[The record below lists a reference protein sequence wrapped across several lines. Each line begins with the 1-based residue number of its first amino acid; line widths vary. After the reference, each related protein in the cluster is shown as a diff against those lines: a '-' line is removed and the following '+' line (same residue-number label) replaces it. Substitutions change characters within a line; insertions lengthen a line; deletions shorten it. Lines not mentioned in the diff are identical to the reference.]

1 MSGGA
6 GFCASTVSLGLS
18 PQNSIVTTRITILQ
32 GRITR
37 ITWYHPNGS
46 LENHR
51 LKRDFGKGYV
61 IVPRI
66 IIFILSFGDPKL
78 NLHLPLLLG
87 GGTTQLITHDDVSN
101 MISQKA
107 TNKSHATPVSRIQID
122 DFERICSNNI
132 KQCKVMVEE
141 HLKKLAIEINAPF
154 HIRPHWSNMLS
165 DFCLKDQNSGFAK
178 EVLRSKCWDLS
189 KLLVRALNYI
199 PI

>member
-1 MSGGA
+1 MTCLVATYCWWKKSCTNWYGKYPIIYRVSYMSGGA

-107 TNKSHATPVSRIQID
+107 TNKKPRNSGIQD
-122 DFERICSNNI
+122 PNWWLW
-132 KQCKVMVEE
+132 K
-141 HLKKLAIEINAPF
+141 
-154 HIRPHWSNMLS
+154 NML
-165 DFCLKDQNSGFAK
+165 Q
-178 EVLRSKCWDLS
+178 
-189 KLLVRALNYI
+189 
-199 PI
+199 